1 MQMAN
6 IKRILLSLLPRHF
19 AMNSKSAALRLRI
32 ESALAGRIASPFRQP
47 HVEPPDT
54 VPAGVPI
61 LDEATGGL
69 PRGCLTEMYGPP
81 FSGKT
86 SVLQAA
92 LATRTANSEA
102 CALVDAQDSF
112 DPICANS
119 AGVSLHR
126 LLWIRCKNLDQ
137 AFASVDFLLSG
148 GGFGMVAMDLSDVPA
163 QLVRQIPLNVWFRL
177 RRSVENTSTI
187 LLILSR
193 ESNAKT
199 CASLVLR
206 LEKESAIWSLR
217 ERGRSQRSSIA
228 HTPACLL
235 DGWSATG
242 EIIRPGLRHKN
253 IRFLNQPVTADRS
266 QNFPVRFQLQTNR
279 FAQNRPHEFESA
291 ISEQERTEG
300 PD

>member
-1 MQMAN
+1 
-6 IKRILLSLLPRHF
+6 
-19 AMNSKSAALRLRI
+19 MNSRSAALRLHV
-32 ESALAGRIASPFRQP
+32 ESALTGRISSPFRQP

-54 VPAGVPI
+54 VPAGIPI
-61 LDEATGGL
+61 LDEVTGGL

-92 LATRTANSEA
+92 LATRTANSES

-112 DPICANS
+112 DPVRAES
-119 AGVSLHR
+119 AGVSLYR

-137 AFASVDFLLSG
+137 AFSSVDFLLSG
-148 GGFGMVAMDLSDVPA
+148 GGFGMVAMDLSDAPVR
-163 QLVRQIPLNVWFRL
+163 LVRQIPLNVWFRL

-187 LLILSR
+187 LLVLSR

-206 LEKESAIWSLR
+206 LEKESALWSLR
-217 ERGRSQRSSIA
+217 ERSHRSSIA

-235 DGWSATG
+235 DGWSANG
-242 EIIRPGLRHKN
+242 EVIRSNLRRKTIH
-253 IRFLNQPVTADRS
+253 FLKQPATANNL
-266 QNFPVRFQLQTNR
+266 QNFSLHFHLQTDR
-279 FAQNRPHEFESA
+279 FAQSPPPEIEPV
-291 ISEQERTEG
+291 ISKQERTED